1 MFLSVFC
8 ATVLRIA
15 NENQVCEII
24 IHDKNC
30 KTTRVFIP
38 ESYFCFYYFGVW
50 FRNSR
55 RQSYREV

>member
-8 ATVLRIA
+8 ANVLRIA

-38 ESYFCFYYFGVW
+38 ESYFCFYYFLGG
-50 FRNSR
+50 SHIEK
-55 RQSYREV
+55 YK